1 MRRRTGLVFLGLV
14 LVVAAAFGF
23 WFILQSVDDRQQYL
37 MAARTI
43 ERFETIQDSDFVVV
57 NANVGSAS
65 AMAPAFRP
73 RIRGLWAVG
82 KIPAGTLVTPG
93 LFGAPPLSG
102 EEDEERV
109 LIEVS
114 LPAGEAAYGTLESG
128 DRVALIG
135 AESAELGAARVG
147 LIGVLELETVQ
158 DGKIYYVVPPAEA
171 LQIESIVSRYDNAS
185 DRRIWKLGGEVSAD
199 DLTAALETAALYAST
214 VDEFFADD
222 LAGSELVQPE
232 LELEPLEG
240 Q

>member
-1 MRRRTGLVFLGLV
+1 MFLGLV

-135 AESAELGAARVG
+135 AEPSSGLGAARVG
-147 LIGVLELETVQ
+147 LIGLLELETVQ

-199 DLTAALETAALYAST
+199 DLTAALEAAALYAPT
-214 VDEFFADD
+214 VDEFFADE

-232 LELEPLEG
+232 IEPFDALPLEPLEG